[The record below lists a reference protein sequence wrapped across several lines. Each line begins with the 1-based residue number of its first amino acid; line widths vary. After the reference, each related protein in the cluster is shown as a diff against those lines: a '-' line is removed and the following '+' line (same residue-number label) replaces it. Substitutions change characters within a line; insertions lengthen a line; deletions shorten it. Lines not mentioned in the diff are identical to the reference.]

1 MIVFN
6 AFLKIL
12 NKNKGML
19 IFYTLILAFITYVNT
34 QNLESSISFSAVKP
48 DVFVINHDDS
58 KISKDLVKYLDDNTN
73 FVKLE
78 NNEEKINDAVFY
90 RDVNYVIYIP
100 ENFGSDI
107 MSGLKPTIDIKTTG
121 DYNASYAEMLL
132 SRYIKALEL
141 YSSKEKNE
149 DKVIKNIRSTINAES
164 DVSVYSK
171 LDTQKYSK
179 MSLYFDFTNYSIIA
193 ALVYVICIVLVTFKN
208 EKIYK
213 RTIVSGM
220 NYKLVNKY
228 LLYSNLLLALFVYL
242 LYVLIS
248 FFIVGDIM
256 FTYNGLICLINM
268 FIFTVCSTTFAMF
281 IGNLVTTKEAISGII
296 NVVALG
302 SSFLCGAF
310 VPQSWLPDVV
320 IFISHVFPS
329 YYFIRS
335 NDIAYK
341 LESFDFNSLTPII
354 INNVILILFS
364 IVFIILS
371 FNISKKKREIG

>member
-19 IFYTLILAFITYVNT
+19 IFYTFILLFITYINT
-34 QNLESSISFSAVKP
+34 LNLESSLNFSAVKP
-48 DVFVINHDDS
+48 DVFVVNYDDS
-58 KISKDLVKYLDDNTN
+58 KISKDLVKYLDENTN
-73 FVKLE
+73 FVELKKD
-78 NNEEKINDAVFY
+78 EEKINDAVFY

-100 ENFGSDI
+100 ENFASDVI
-107 MSGLKPTIDIKTTG
+107 SGLKPSIDIKTTG
-121 DYNASYAEMLL
+121 DYNSSYAEMLL
-132 SRYIKALEL
+132 SRYIRAFEL
-141 YSSKEKNE
+141 YSSKEKDE
-149 DKVIKNIRSTINAES
+149 DKIINNIRSTINAES
-164 DVSVYSK
+164 KISVYSK
-171 LDTQKYSK
+171 IDTQKYTK
-179 MSLYFDFTNYSIIA
+179 MSLYFDFTNYSILA

-228 LLYSNLLLALFVYL
+228 LLYSNLLLALFIYI
-242 LYVLIS
+242 LYALMAL
-248 FFIVGDIM
+248 FIVGDIM
-256 FTYNGLICLINM
+256 FSYNGLICLINM
-268 FIFTVCSTTFAMF
+268 FFFMICSTTFAIF
-281 IGNLVTTKEAISGII
+281 IGNLVTTKDALNGII

-310 VPQSWLPDVV
+310 VPQSWLPDGV
-320 IFISHVFPS
+320 ILMSHIFPS

-341 LESFDFNSLTPII
+341 LESFDFNSIAPII
-354 INNVILILFS
+354 INNIILIAFT
-364 IVFIILS
+364 IVFIFLS
-371 FNISKKKREIG
+371 FKISKKKREIG